1 VQLRRIGYS
10 ALAGKGGSFEALQ
23 NDNERAIYC
32 GALVRFGLSA
42 LYLSDADP
50 THRPI
55 LEFMRAHGIATGRR
69 PLTTHSQRNEP

>member
-1 VQLRRIGYS
+1 MQLRRIGYS